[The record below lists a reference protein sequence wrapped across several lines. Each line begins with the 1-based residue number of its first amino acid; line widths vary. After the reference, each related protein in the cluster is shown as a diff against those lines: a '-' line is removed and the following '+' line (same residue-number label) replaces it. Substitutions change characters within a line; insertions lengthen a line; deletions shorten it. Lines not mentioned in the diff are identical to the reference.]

1 MKKLLLATMALLC
14 SLTGEADNGFAIDDF
29 TIAANGEATI
39 QIKMNN
45 DVTFSGFQFDLELPE
60 GVSIKRNDQNKLI
73 MAATNR
79 LKVDDGFGEYTPTH
93 TVECSLQPSGAYRV
107 MVYSGSSAS
116 IQGTSGTAVLRTQLV
131 ASDQVATGNFTPKF
145 TNIVM
150 SQADE
155 TQYKPA
161 DCSYNCT
168 VTLSTTVT
176 TLGYASFSWPKALD
190 FTNSGLTA
198 YIVTSCT
205 TNSMRLE
212 PVTKVPAN
220 TGLILKGTAGS
231 ENTYPL
237 QTTEE
242 TPDDVT
248 ENMLAS
254 NTAGAY
260 TVETNN
266 VYVLSNL
273 DNGKPGFYLAAQGL
287 SIPQYKSYLVL
298 SENPTRK
305 GLVFDEADNTDDP
318 VVIDDPDEDD
328 GTATGVSAALMN
340 NERRIVNNV
349 YDLQGRRVAQP
360 SKGVYVAH
368 GKKRF
373 VK

>member
-14 SLTGEADNGFAIDDF
+14 SLTGKADNGFAIEDF
-29 TIAANGEATI
+29 TIAANGEPVTVEI
-39 QIKMNN
+39 IMNN
-45 DVTFSGFQFDLELPE
+45 DVVFSGFQFDLELPE
-60 GVSIKRNDQNKLI
+60 GVSIKKNAQDKYT

-79 LKVDDGFGEYTPTH
+79 LKVYDDFEETWTPTH

-107 MVYSGSSAS
+107 MVYSGSSAN
-116 IQGTSGTAVLRTQLV
+116 IKGTSGTTVLRTQLV

-161 DCSYNCT
+161 DCTYNCT
-168 VTLSTTVT
+168 VTLSTKVT

-198 YIVTSCT
+198 YIATSCN
-205 TNSMRLE
+205 NSSMHLE

-237 QTTEE
+237 ETTNDESL
-242 TPDDVT
+242 DDVS
-248 ENMLAS
+248 ENMLTS
-254 NTAGAY
+254 NTTGVY
-260 TVETNN
+260 EVTTNN

-273 DNGKPGFYLAAQGL
+273 DDGRPGFYLAGQG
-287 SIPQYKSYLVL
+287 IQVGQYKSYLVL
-298 SENPTRK
+298 STNLSRR
-305 GLVFDEADNTDDP
+305 GLVFDEGTTGINGVGIQEQP
-318 VVIDDPDEDD
+318 VDSHVYNLN
-328 GTATGVSAALMN
+328 GQRLQTSA
-340 NERRIVNNV
+340 VGSV
-349 YDLQGRRVAQP
+349 PQ
-360 SKGVYVAH
+360 KGIYIMS
-368 GKKRF
+368 GKKRI
-373 VK
+373 VR